1 MNINIIKKIFKS
13 KKKQKTLRQY
23 SKILVTTLTII
34 SVIWITW
41 SYILATIGVIRYGNY
56 DVLESLSSQV
66 CITILGVS
74 IGYFAKAFL
83 ETYSEKKQEL
93 ENAKFESDQNIIL
106 GNQDINNTD
115 EGDV

>member
-1 MNINIIKKIFKS
+1 M
-13 KKKQKTLRQY
+13 
-23 SKILVTTLTII
+23 
-34 SVIWITW
+34 
-41 SYILATIGVIRYGNY
+41 
-56 DVLESLSSQV
+56 